1 MGGAKRIGPQVAKI
15 GLQRQAQSK
24 AAVAGSK
31 AEQAKPKP
39 TAKPA
44 SGSGLPGILGRMAD
58 WARGRGRGGGSR
70 QMSRPMGGRR

>member
-24 AAVAGSK
+24 AAIAGSK
-31 AEQAKPKP
+31 AEQAKPA
-39 TAKPA
+39 AKPA